1 MIWTRE
7 QAKALTDRALS
18 FSKAEDTTVTLT
30 GGDRANLRFAR
41 NTATTSGASSGY
53 SLAITASSGKRSG
66 TVTTAE
72 FDDAALQRALRN
84 AEEIARLSP
93 ENPEAMPPVAPQT
106 YTPVAA
112 FFDDAAGATPEW
124 RASSVQTAI
133 ELSKKR
139 DVVSAGFVE
148 TQASIQAIANSKGLF
163 AYDRFTTADYNLTA
177 RTPDGT
183 GSGWA
188 SRSFNELKKLD
199 PAALAA
205 TAIDK
210 AAQSRGPVGIE
221 PGKYTVVLEPAAVAD
236 LLAFMLFAADAR
248 QADEGRSFFS
258 KKGGG
263 NRVGEQIVGEKVH
276 ILSDPAHPLAPT
288 VSFDNEGLPLLR
300 HVWVDKGVLQDLFYS
315 RYWAEKSK
323 KEPTAGPSNFI
334 MEGGTASRDDLIAG
348 TERGVLVTRFWYI
361 RPLDPQTILV
371 TGLTRDG
378 LFMIE
383 KGKVTRPLKNMRWNE
398 TPIVAF
404 NNIEAMSAPERV
416 VSGEGVGGAGLSVIC
431 PRQEFGSLRSRALQR
446 LFEGCPGCPRCPGCP
461 GCPRCPGARGARTL
475 ALRHLGTLG
484 LGAPRHL
491 GTPAP

>member
-18 FSKAEDTTVTLT
+18 FCKAEDTTVTLT

-53 SLAITASSGKRSG
+53 SLAIASSFGKRSG

-72 FDDAALQRALRN
+72 FDDAALQRAIRN

-93 ENPEAMPPVAPQT
+93 ENPEAMASLAPQK
-106 YTPVAA
+106 YAPVSA
-112 FFDDAAGATPEW
+112 FFDDAANASPEW
-124 RASSVQTAI
+124 RESSEQTDI

-148 TQASIQAIANSKGLF
+148 TQAAIQAIANSKGLF
-163 AYDRFTTADYNLTA
+163 AYDRFTAADYNLTA

-205 TAIDK
+205 TAI
-210 AAQSRGPVGIE
+210 E

-236 LLAFMLFAADAR
+236 LLAFMVFSFDAR

-263 NRVGEQIVGEKVH
+263 NRIGEQILGEKLR
-276 ILSDPAHPLAPT
+276 ILSDPAHSLAPT
-288 VSFDNEGLPLLR
+288 VSFDNEGLPLSR
-300 HVWVDKGVLQDLFYS
+300 HIWVENGVLKDLFYS
-315 RYWAEKSK
+315 RYWAEKSG
-323 KEPTAGPSNFI
+323 KEPTAGPSNVV
-334 MEGGTASRDDLIAG
+334 MEGGTATRDDLIAG

-378 LFMIE
+378 LFLIE
-383 KGKVTRPLKNMRWNE
+383 KGKVTRPVKNMRWNE

-404 NNIEAMSAPERV
+404 NNIDAMTPPERV
-416 VSGEGVGGAGLSVIC
+416 VSGEGIGGAGLSIVC
-431 PRQEFGSLRSRALQR
+431 PAARIREFTFSSASD
-446 LFEGCPGCPRCPGCP
+446 
-461 GCPRCPGARGARTL
+461 AV
-475 ALRHLGTLG
+475 
-484 LGAPRHL
+484 
-491 GTPAP
+491 

>member
-18 FSKAEDTTVTLT
+18 FSKAETATVTLN

-53 SLAITASSGKRSG
+53 SLAITTGFGKRSG
-66 TVTTAE
+66 TATTAE
-72 FDDAALQRALRN
+72 FDDAALERAIRS
-84 AEEIARLSP
+84 AEEIAKLSP
-93 ENPEAMPPVAPQT
+93 ENPEAMAPLPPQT

-112 FFDDAAGATPEW
+112 FFDDAANATPEW
-124 RASSVQTAI
+124 RASSVATAI
-133 ELSKKR
+133 DLSKKR

-163 AYDRFTTADYNLTA
+163 AFDRYTAADYNLTA

-199 PAALAA
+199 PASLAA

-210 AAQSRGPVGIE
+210 AAQSKSPVGIE
-221 PGKYTVVLEPAAVAD
+221 PGKYTVVLEPAAMAD
-236 LLAFMLFAADAR
+236 LLVFLLFSADAR
-248 QADEGRSFFS
+248 QSDEGRSFFS

-263 NRVGEQIVGEKVH
+263 NRLGEPILGEKVRV
-276 ILSDPAHPLAPT
+276 LSDPAHPLAPT
-288 VSFDNEGLPLLR
+288 VSFDGEGLPLSR
-300 HVWVDKGVLQDLFYS
+300 HVWVDQGVLKDLFYS
-315 RYWAEKSK
+315 RYWAEKTG
-323 KEPTAGPSNFI
+323 KEPTAGPSNLI
-334 MEGGTASRDDLIAG
+334 MEGGTATRDDLIAG

-378 LFMIE
+378 LFLIE
-383 KGKVTRPLKNMRWNE
+383 NGKVTRALKNMRWNE
-398 TPIVAF
+398 SPIVAF
-404 NNIEAMSAPERV
+404 NNIDAMTAPERV
-416 VSGEGVGGAGLSVIC
+416 VSGEGIGGAGLALVC
-431 PRQEFGSLRSRALQR
+431 PAARIREFTFSSASD
-446 LFEGCPGCPRCPGCP
+446 
-461 GCPRCPGARGARTL
+461 AV
-475 ALRHLGTLG
+475 
-484 LGAPRHL
+484 
-491 GTPAP
+491 